1 MDVFKRIATSLD
13 PSSVNENTRK
23 LQYNIFVC
31 ISSTVGHLWRFYAI
45 DVERTNL
52 HSPFLI
58 VLIFAF
64 LKFDTV
70 SVIFFFFNVKDRYK
84 HPVWK

>member
-23 LQYNIFVC
+23 LQYNIFVY

-45 DVERTNL
+45 VVERTNL

-70 SVIFFFFNVKDRYK
+70 SVIFFFDVKDRYK

>member
-13 PSSVNENTRK
+13 PSSVYENTRK
-23 LQYNIFVC
+23 LQYNIFVYIVNC
-31 ISSTVGHLWRFYAI
+31 HLWRFYAI
-45 DVERTNL
+45 VVERANL

-64 LKFDTV
+64 LKFNTV
-70 SVIFFFFNVKDRYK
+70 FVIFLT
-84 HPVWK
+84 